1 MRQVR
6 EVLRLKWDQRYSD
19 RKVALAC
26 HLSRPAIKTTVAR
39 TLTAGWSWP
48 LPMALDDMALER
60 LLFPPPV
67 MTTPSRPL
75 PNFAEV
81 HQELRRKGVT
91 LQLLWEEY
99 KANVPDGLQ
108 YSQYCVRYRAWARP
122 LQLTMRQVHC
132 AGEKCFVD
140 YAGQTVP
147 VIDPRTGEVRA
158 AQVFVAVLGASHYCY
173 TEATESQ
180 ALPDWIGS
188 HVRALEYFGG
198 VPEISVPD
206 NLRSAVTSPHRYEP
220 VLNTRYQELAVHY
233 GIAILPARVRKP
245 RDKAKVEVAV
255 QLVERWGEV
264 TALRRLSGTKIS
276 GAPPKYSSARTWL
289 PIQSGSA
296 WLSVAS
302 A

>member
-1 MRQVR
+1 MAAERLTMRQVR
-6 EVLRLKWDQRYSD
+6 EVLRLKWEQRYSD

-26 HLSRPAIKTTVAR
+26 HISRPAIKTTVTRA
-39 TLTAGWSWP
+39 LAAGLSWP
-48 LPMALDDMALER
+48 LPIEVDDVALER

-67 MTTPSRPL
+67 ITPSSRPL

-81 HQELRRKGVT
+81 HQELRHKGVT

-99 KANVPDGLQ
+99 KANTPDGLQ
-108 YSQYCVRYRAWARP
+108 YSQFCVRYRAWTRH
-122 LQLTMRQVHC
+122 LQLTMRQVHR

-173 TEATESQ
+173 AEATESQ
-180 ALPDWIGS
+180 ALADWIGS

-198 VPEISVPD
+198 APEFLVPD
-206 NLRSAVTSPHRYEP
+206 NLRSAVTSPHRDEP
-220 VLNTRYQELAVHY
+220 VLNASYQEMATHY

-255 QLVERWGEV
+255 QLVERWV
-264 TALRRLSGTKIS
+264 RRIKPKHRFG
-276 GAPPKYSSARTWL
+276 PPNAKAMEGFGRCC
-289 PIQSGSA
+289 
-296 WLSVAS
+296 
-302 A
+302 